1 MSRVMDKLLA
11 CRFRHPDAAV
21 RLFCFPW
28 AGGGSGYYNN
38 WGKLMP
44 GNVEVYSLRLPGRE
58 TRLKEPCHKT
68 MEALTNDISTTLLP
82 KLKDKPFA
90 FFGHSMGAFT
100 AFEVARYLQ
109 KWYGLQPQ
117 HLFVSGVSAPQ
128 SPLRYQKNRQ
138 PVSEMSEEAF
148 LDYIRQIGGTPEEI
162 LQNKGMMKLF
172 LPPLRADLELLDA
185 YNYQIPDSGP
195 ELSCPVTCFDGTEDR
210 DHDQDAW
217 FQLTSHSAFQKTKLP
232 GGHFY
237 LLDKNNQ
244 QTLLKHILQTL
255 ENI

>member
-1 MSRVMDKLLA
+1 MDKLLA

-21 RLFCFPW
+21 RLICFPW

-38 WGKLMP
+38 WGKLVP
-44 GNVEVYSLRLPGRE
+44 NTVEVYSLRLPGRE
-58 TRLKEPCHKT
+58 VRLKEPCHKK
-68 MEALTNDISTTLLP
+68 MEALTNDISSTLLP

-100 AFEVARYLQ
+100 AFEVSRYLQ

-128 SPLRYQKNRQ
+128 SPLRYQKDRQ
-138 PVSEMSEEAF
+138 PVSEMSEETF
-148 LDYIRQIGGTPEEI
+148 LDYIRMIGGTPEEI

-185 YNYQIPDSGP
+185 YNYHIPDSGP
-195 ELSCPVTCFDGTEDR
+195 ELSCPITCFDGTEDR
-210 DHDQDAW
+210 DHDLDAW
-217 FQLTSHSAFQKTKLP
+217 SELTSHSDFQKTKLP

-237 LLDKNNQ
+237 LLDKTNE
-244 QTLLKHILQTL
+244 QTLLKHIIQTL
-255 ENI
+255 ENL